1 MGSFKL
7 WVHAWLW
14 VQIVQGIHTLL
25 SPDNSLN
32 QSIVGC
38 GTFVRPQTKSAE
50 EPEAFLGLSGSG
62 RRAGSAAHRCF
73 QEKTNF
79 GSAC

>member
-32 QSIVGC
+32 QSIVRC
-38 GTFVRPQTKSAE
+38 GTSVRPQTKSAE
-50 EPEAFLGLSGSG
+50 EPEAFLGLSGRKCRTQVLSG
-62 RRAGSAAHRCF
+62 
-73 QEKTNF
+73 EN
-79 GSAC
+79 